1 MAERGMIK
9 ERKGLLS
16 VLLHVTGWIILFI
29 LPQFLVTGGG
39 FEDTRTTL
47 IIFFNTLVF
56 GIIFYINYLW
66 LVPLILHKGRWPV
79 YVGVMIALVITV
91 HFVSN
96 FAFQKAFPPPPA
108 VEQRMRDENQKDD
121 NHRKGRRS
129 FARMMT
135 YNYFIT
141 AFLVTGFAVG
151 LRSVEQSLRKE
162 REIKELEQE
171 KLNSELALLKNQ
183 VSPHFFFNTLN
194 NIYSL
199 IEINQKDAQ
208 EAVLS
213 LSKMMRYMLYESEK
227 GNTKLSRELDFMKV
241 YIDLMKLRISD
252 KVKLTVDFPEKYDDT
267 DILPLLFI
275 PFIENAFKHGVSVR
289 KNAFISIGLL
299 LEGDCIRFT
308 AANSINQVKN
318 GSPEADSGIGL
329 ENVRKRL
336 ALLYPGRHELNISDD
351 GTVYNVELKI
361 NTASQPDIMIKVVAI
376 DDEPLALQLVKG
388 YIEKTPFLELAGAF
402 DNPVDAVGYIKSSI
416 VDLVLL
422 DIQMPDITGTE
433 LASVISGGPKII
445 FTTAYEKYALEGFRL
460 DAVDYL
466 LKPFSYAEF
475 LKAVQKAQKLIDL
488 ETKQLPS
495 LEVKNDF
502 LFIKSEYK
510 IRRINFSEI
519 NYIEGLRDY
528 VKIFLTEE
536 KKPVLS
542 LSTLKALE
550 ARLPEERFMRVH
562 RSFIVSLEKVKVIDR
577 NRIVFGEVRIP
588 VTEQYKDSFQK
599 FLGRN
604 FI

>member
-1 MAERGMIK
+1 MAARRMIK
-9 ERKGLLS
+9 ERKGMPG

-66 LVPLILHKGRWPV
+66 LVPLILHKGRWPM
-79 YVGVMIALVITV
+79 YVGAMLALVITV

-108 VEQRMRDENQKDD
+108 VEQRMRDANQKDD
-121 NHRKGRRS
+121 SHRKGRRS
-129 FARMMT
+129 FARMIT

-151 LRSVEQSLRKE
+151 LRSVEQSLKKE
-162 REIKELEQE
+162 SEIKELEQE

-213 LSKMMRYMLYESEK
+213 LSKLMRYMLYESEQ

-252 KVKLTVDFPEKYDDT
+252 KVELSVDFPEKYDDI
-267 DILPLLFI
+267 DIPPLLFI

-289 KNAFISIGLL
+289 KNAFIRIGLFR
-299 LEGDCIRFT
+299 EGDDIRFT
-308 AANSINQVKN
+308 AANSINQVNN

-351 GTVYNVELKI
+351 GTIYNVELKI
-361 NTASQPDIMIKVVAI
+361 NTGIQP
-376 DDEPLALQLVKG
+376 
-388 YIEKTPFLELAGAF
+388 
-402 DNPVDAVGYIKSSI
+402 
-416 VDLVLL
+416 
-422 DIQMPDITGTE
+422 
-433 LASVISGGPKII
+433 
-445 FTTAYEKYALEGFRL
+445 
-460 DAVDYL
+460 
-466 LKPFSYAEF
+466 
-475 LKAVQKAQKLIDL
+475 
-488 ETKQLPS
+488 
-495 LEVKNDF
+495 
-502 LFIKSEYK
+502 
-510 IRRINFSEI
+510 
-519 NYIEGLRDY
+519 
-528 VKIFLTEE
+528 
-536 KKPVLS
+536 
-542 LSTLKALE
+542 
-550 ARLPEERFMRVH
+550 
-562 RSFIVSLEKVKVIDR
+562 VS
-577 NRIVFGEVRIP
+577 
-588 VTEQYKDSFQK
+588 
-599 FLGRN
+599 
-604 FI
+604 

>member
-1 MAERGMIK
+1 MTVRRMIK
-9 ERKGLLS
+9 ERKGMLG

-66 LVPLILHKGRWPV
+66 LVPLILHKGRWPM
-79 YVGVMIALVITV
+79 YVGAMLALVITV
-91 HFVSN
+91 HFGSN
-96 FAFQKAFPPPPA
+96 FAFQKAFPPPPE
-108 VEQRMRDENQKDD
+108 VEQHMRDANQKDD
-121 NHRKGRRS
+121 SHRKGRRS
-129 FARMMT
+129 FARMIT

-151 LRSVEQSLRKE
+151 LRSVEQSLKKE

-213 LSKMMRYMLYESEK
+213 LSKLMRYMLYESEQ

-252 KVKLTVDFPEKYDDT
+252 KVKLTVDFPEKFDDI
-267 DILPLLFI
+267 DIPPLLFI

-289 KNAFISIGLL
+289 KDAFIRIGLFR
-299 LEGDCIRFT
+299 EGDEIRFT

-351 GTVYNVELKI
+351 GTEYIVELKI
-361 NTASQPDIMIKVVAI
+361 NTGSQP
-376 DDEPLALQLVKG
+376 
-388 YIEKTPFLELAGAF
+388 
-402 DNPVDAVGYIKSSI
+402 
-416 VDLVLL
+416 
-422 DIQMPDITGTE
+422 
-433 LASVISGGPKII
+433 
-445 FTTAYEKYALEGFRL
+445 
-460 DAVDYL
+460 
-466 LKPFSYAEF
+466 
-475 LKAVQKAQKLIDL
+475 
-488 ETKQLPS
+488 
-495 LEVKNDF
+495 
-502 LFIKSEYK
+502 
-510 IRRINFSEI
+510 
-519 NYIEGLRDY
+519 
-528 VKIFLTEE
+528 
-536 KKPVLS
+536 
-542 LSTLKALE
+542 
-550 ARLPEERFMRVH
+550 
-562 RSFIVSLEKVKVIDR
+562 VS
-577 NRIVFGEVRIP
+577 
-588 VTEQYKDSFQK
+588 
-599 FLGRN
+599 
-604 FI
+604 

>member
-1 MAERGMIK
+1 MAARRMIK
-9 ERKGLLS
+9 ERKGMPG

-66 LVPLILHKGRWPV
+66 LVPLILHKGRWPM
-79 YVGVMIALVITV
+79 YVGAMLALVITV

-108 VEQRMRDENQKDD
+108 VEQRMHDANQKDD
-121 NHRKGRRS
+121 SHRKGRRS
-129 FARMMT
+129 FARMIT

-151 LRSVEQSLRKE
+151 LRSVEQSLKKE

-213 LSKMMRYMLYESEK
+213 LSKLMRYMLYESEQ

-252 KVKLTVDFPEKYDDT
+252 KVELSVDFPEKYDDI
-267 DILPLLFI
+267 DIPPLLFI

-289 KNAFISIGLL
+289 KNAFIRIGLFR
-299 LEGDCIRFT
+299 EGDDIRFT
-308 AANSINQVKN
+308 AVNSINQVNN

-351 GTVYNVELKI
+351 GTIYNVELKI
-361 NTASQPDIMIKVVAI
+361 NTGIQP
-376 DDEPLALQLVKG
+376 
-388 YIEKTPFLELAGAF
+388 
-402 DNPVDAVGYIKSSI
+402 
-416 VDLVLL
+416 
-422 DIQMPDITGTE
+422 
-433 LASVISGGPKII
+433 
-445 FTTAYEKYALEGFRL
+445 
-460 DAVDYL
+460 
-466 LKPFSYAEF
+466 
-475 LKAVQKAQKLIDL
+475 
-488 ETKQLPS
+488 
-495 LEVKNDF
+495 
-502 LFIKSEYK
+502 
-510 IRRINFSEI
+510 
-519 NYIEGLRDY
+519 
-528 VKIFLTEE
+528 
-536 KKPVLS
+536 
-542 LSTLKALE
+542 
-550 ARLPEERFMRVH
+550 
-562 RSFIVSLEKVKVIDR
+562 VS
-577 NRIVFGEVRIP
+577 
-588 VTEQYKDSFQK
+588 
-599 FLGRN
+599 
-604 FI
+604 

>member
-1 MAERGMIK
+1 MTERGVIK
-9 ERKGLLS
+9 ERKGLLG

-66 LVPLILHKGRWPV
+66 LVPLILHKGRWHL
-79 YVGVMIALVITV
+79 YVGTMLALVITV

-108 VEQRMRDENQKDD
+108 IEQRMRDANKNDD
-121 NHRKGRRS
+121 SHRKNRRS
-129 FARMMT
+129 FARMIT

-151 LRSVEQSLRKE
+151 LRSVEQSLKKE

-213 LSKMMRYMLYESEK
+213 LSKMMRYMLYESEQ

-252 KVKLTVDFPEKYDDT
+252 KVKLTVDFPEKYDDI
-267 DILPLLFI
+267 DMPPLLFI
-275 PFIENAFKHGVSVR
+275 PFIENAFKHGVSFR
-289 KNAFISIGLL
+289 KDAFIRIGLFR
-299 LEGDCIRFT
+299 EGDHIRFT

-318 GSPEADSGIGL
+318 GAPEADSGIGL

-336 ALLYPGRHELNISDD
+336 ALLYPGRHELNINDD
-351 GTVYNVELKI
+351 GTVYSVELRI
-361 NTASQPDIMIKVVAI
+361 NTGSQP
-376 DDEPLALQLVKG
+376 G
-388 YIEKTPFLELAGAF
+388 
-402 DNPVDAVGYIKSSI
+402 
-416 VDLVLL
+416 
-422 DIQMPDITGTE
+422 
-433 LASVISGGPKII
+433 
-445 FTTAYEKYALEGFRL
+445 
-460 DAVDYL
+460 
-466 LKPFSYAEF
+466 
-475 LKAVQKAQKLIDL
+475 
-488 ETKQLPS
+488 
-495 LEVKNDF
+495 
-502 LFIKSEYK
+502 
-510 IRRINFSEI
+510 
-519 NYIEGLRDY
+519 
-528 VKIFLTEE
+528 
-536 KKPVLS
+536 
-542 LSTLKALE
+542 
-550 ARLPEERFMRVH
+550 
-562 RSFIVSLEKVKVIDR
+562 
-577 NRIVFGEVRIP
+577 
-588 VTEQYKDSFQK
+588 
-599 FLGRN
+599 
-604 FI
+604 